1 MAKTPTLK
9 AFEAAVWNSLLDRL
23 SKVPEGRELVDYARR
38 HKVKF
43 EFASMSG
50 GEWVPQQNKVKLGR
64 SIPPDQALGALA
76 HELRHMWQSSE
87 VKGLDRTHSKT
98 KGDPLHKITLLRGME
113 ADAFSYQLAMLVELQ
128 KLKII
133 KSVED
138 AMMDKG
144 NPIGAHTLK
153 EVRGFAREFARK
165 HKDKPFSPKA
175 RGEAFRF
182 FHGSDYFREWYD
194 GLYAEH
200 FAGRRPGKGG
210 AGLPGLSKTF
220 NTFAQVRVTGA
231 AEKYLSPAEIAGIG
245 TSTLRQLEPSLR
257 RIIAPKTA

>member
-9 AFEAAVWNSLLDRL
+9 DFEAAVWNGLLDRL
-23 SKVPEGRELVDYARR
+23 SKVPEGRELVDFARR

-43 EFASMSG
+43 EFAPMSG
-50 GEWVPQQNKVKLGR
+50 GVWEPKQNKVKLGR

-76 HELRHMWQSSE
+76 HELRHMWQGYE
-87 VKGLDRTHSKT
+87 VKGLGNAEKKSA
-98 KGDPLHKITLLRGME
+98 GDPLHKITLLRGME

-138 AMMDKG
+138 AMMDKN

-153 EVRGFAREFARK
+153 EVRGFAKEFARK
-165 HKDKPFSPKA
+165 HSKNPFSSNA

-194 GLYAEH
+194 SLYAEH
-200 FAGRRPGKGG
+200 FGGRRPGKGS

-220 NTFAQVRVTGA
+220 NTFSNVRVTGA

-245 TSTLRQLEPSLR
+245 TATLRQLDPSLR
-257 RIIAPKTA
+257 RIIAQKTA